1 MFGILT
7 KKEREKIEK
16 AVAENKRR
24 ADSIILRKLKFM
36 GRIQAEKVVS
46 TGTVN
51 YEEIAIDAE
60 NILAADDVVV
70 GF

>member
-1 MFGILT
+1 VVREFEPYGNCVT
-7 KKEREKIEK
+7 KAKKEE
-16 AVAENKRR
+16 AEQVM
-24 ADSIILRKLKFM
+24 LLKLKFM
-36 GRIQAEKVVS
+36 GRIQAEKVSS

-51 YEEIAIDAE
+51 YEEIARDAE